1 MNLNAVAKFKVL
13 VVGDAIYDQYIFGAP
28 LGKSIKETCISV
40 RHEREET
47 YRGGVWAGAAH
58 LTDFC
63 SQVDVLH
70 GGRAMVN
77 TRYLEPVY
85 NRKLFS
91 VHREQEELNDADP
104 DIGSYDCVIVCD
116 FGHGAMT
123 NKLIERVSKEARF
136 LAVNAQ
142 TNSQNYGFNY
152 ITKYQRAD
160 YVVIDELEARLAAH
174 DKSAP
179 IEDVILSLNFPK
191 IAVTLGANGA
201 VGYDGEFH
209 WEKALAEKITDTMG
223 CGDAFLCVSA
233 PFAAARFGMKDLVR
247 IGNLAGGIKAG
258 ILGHRNHVTKDE
270 LERNL

>member
-1 MNLNAVAKFKVL
+1 MNLDAVKQFKVL
-13 VVGDAIYDQYIFGAP
+13 VVGDAIYDHYVFGAP

-40 RHEREET
+40 KHEREET
-47 YRGGVWAGAAH
+47 YKGGVWAGASH

-63 SQVDVLH
+63 AQVDVLH

-116 FGHGAMT
+116 FGHGT
-123 NKLIERVSKEARF
+123 LTDKLIERVSKEARF

-152 ITKYQRAD
+152 ITKFRRAD

-174 DKSAP
+174 DKHSP
-179 IEDVILSLNFPK
+179 IEDVVLALGFKK
-191 IAVTLGANGA
+191 IIVTLGANGA
-201 VGYDGEFH
+201 IGFDGAFH
-209 WEKALAEKITDTMG
+209 REKAMADKITDTMG

-233 PFAAARFGMKDLVR
+233 PFAAARFSMKELVR
-247 IGNLAGGIKAG
+247 IGNVAGAIKAG